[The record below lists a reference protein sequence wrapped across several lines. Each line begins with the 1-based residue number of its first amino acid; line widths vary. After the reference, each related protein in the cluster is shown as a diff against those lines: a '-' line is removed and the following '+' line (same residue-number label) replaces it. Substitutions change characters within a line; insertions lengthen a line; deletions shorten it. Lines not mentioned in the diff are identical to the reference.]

1 MAHLAVAF
9 PCRWCAGGMALAW
22 RSSGPA
28 AEKACA
34 KGIPIRKSGRDA
46 ARMSRNRKGLR
57 AVLREITQSADR
69 SSLFWWMVEHHDEL
83 KTTASGRR
91 LQWAALC
98 TRFAELSLT
107 DINGKPAS
115 PRTARE
121 TWLRARRAVEEAN
134 RRLAAKPP
142 ARVGAVYPSRIPKEW
157 RPTVVPPIAPSPA
170 RRSGYQRPWRS
181 QGCRRA
187 RQRWTPRSPKRKKP
201 ASKPRSTRC
210 VSSFARRT
218 GTSIRFH
225 PQRGEQTD
233 A

>member
-1 MAHLAVAF
+1 
-9 PCRWCAGGMALAW
+9 
-22 RSSGPA
+22 
-28 AEKACA
+28 
-34 KGIPIRKSGRDA
+34 
-46 ARMSRNRKGLR
+46 MSRNRKGLR

-121 TWLRARRAVEEAN
+121 TWLRARRAAEDAN
-134 RRLAAKPP
+134 RRLAVKPP

-170 RRSGYQRPWRS
+170 GAGIPAPVAKP
-181 QGCRRA
+181 GVPARA
-187 RQRWTPRSPKRKKP
+187 PALDPRSPKRKKP
-201 ASKPRSTRC
+201 ASKQRSTRC
-210 VSSFARRT
+210 ASSFARRT

>member
-1 MAHLAVAF
+1 MSLVCRRHGAGVAVGL
-9 PCRWCAGGMALAW
+9 AGGRKSL
-22 RSSGPA
+22 R
-28 AEKACA
+28 

-69 SSLFWWMVEHHDEL
+69 SSLFWWMVEHHDKL
-83 KTTASGRR
+83 KTTAAGRR

-121 TWLRARRAVEEAN
+121 TWLHARRAVEDAN
-134 RRLAAKPP
+134 RRLAVKPP

-170 RRSGYQRPWRS
+170 GAGIPAPVAKP
-181 QGCRRA
+181 GVPARA
-187 RQRWTPRSPKRKKP
+187 P
-201 ASKPRSTRC
+201 ALDPPLTEEEE
-210 VSSFARRT
+210 ARVEAALDQAREQF
-218 GTSIRFH
+218 REKDWYLNPFH
-225 PQRGEQTD
+225 PQRGEQTN

>member
-1 MAHLAVAF
+1 
-9 PCRWCAGGMALAW
+9 
-22 RSSGPA
+22 
-28 AEKACA
+28 
-34 KGIPIRKSGRDA
+34 
-46 ARMSRNRKGLR
+46 
-57 AVLREITQSADR
+57 
-69 SSLFWWMVEHHDEL
+69 MVEHHDEL

-170 RRSGYQRPWRS
+170 GAGIPAPVAKPGVPARAPALDPPLTEEEEARVEAALDQVREQFREKDWYLNPFPPPK
-181 QGCRRA
+181 RRA
-187 RQRWTPRSPKRKKP
+187 
-201 ASKPRSTRC
+201 
-210 VSSFARRT
+210 
-218 GTSIRFH
+218 
-225 PQRGEQTD
+225 D
-233 A
+233 